1 MKIYTTDDLLH
12 LIIRGNHGDA
22 VTQQFDDTWNGSETV
37 EDQNPTA
44 MEYIKETMQ
53 DLLDGEF
60 FSDSVNE
67 DIKQYLDKI
76 GGVNS
81 DDEDNIDDEFYSREE
96 EINYGVEDD
105 ERPVP
110 DEMNEAIQKIKSD
123 FKRFL

>member
-12 LIIRGNHGDA
+12 LIIRGNYGSA
-22 VTQQFDDTWNGSETV
+22 VSEQFTDTWNGEDV
-37 EDQNPTA
+37 EEQNPTA

-53 DLLDGEF
+53 DLIAGEF

-67 DIKQYLDKI
+67 NIKEYLERLRT
-76 GGVNS
+76 VNG
-81 DDEDNIDDEFYSREE
+81 DEDDNIDDEFYSREE

>member
-53 DLLDGEF
+53 DLIVGEF

-67 DIKQYLDKI
+67 DIHEYLNRVF
-76 GGVNS
+76 GAVS
-81 DDEDNIDDEFYSREE
+81 DDEDDDEL
-96 EINYGVEDD
+96 
-105 ERPVP
+105 
-110 DEMNEAIQKIKSD
+110 NEQKKQILTN
-123 FKRFL
+123 FKRYL

>member
-12 LIIRGNHGDA
+12 LIIRGNHGSA
-22 VTQQFDDTWNGSETV
+22 VSEQFSDTWNGDDV
-37 EDQNPTA
+37 EEQNPTA
-44 MEYIKETMQ
+44 MEYIKETMH
-53 DLLDGEF
+53 DLIAGEF

-67 DIKQYLDKI
+67 NIKEYLNRLQT
-76 GGVNS
+76 VN
-81 DDEDNIDDEFYSREE
+81 DDEDDNIDDEFYSREE

>member
-12 LIIRGNHGDA
+12 LIIRGNYGGS
-22 VTQQFDDTWNGSETV
+22 VSEQFSDTWNGGDI

-53 DLLDGEF
+53 DLITGEF

-76 GGVNS
+76 GGVNG
-81 DDEDNIDDEFYSREE
+81 DEDDNIDDEFYSREE